1 MAFSKNAK
9 SFFVVFLG
17 GSVGLLLRDVQ
28 QQCPIV
34 VHEFG
39 HSHRAG
45 LVDYSPIASSAF
57 EVVGLMD

>member
-1 MAFSKNAK
+1 
-9 SFFVVFLG
+9 
-17 GSVGLLLRDVQ
+17 LLLGDVQ

-45 LVDYSPIASSAF
+45 LVDCSPIA
-57 EVVGLMD
+57 